1 MAQMVLCRA
10 DCLAVKPVTGKSY
23 PCIIIKKN
31 LFGGFPHLYYP
42 SNPIFVEKFVM
53 KAREYKNEKEL

>member
-1 MAQMVLCRA
+1 MEIGTKKVN
-10 DCLAVKPVTGKSY
+10 DV
-23 PCIIIKKN
+23 IIITIIITKKN
-31 LFGGFPHLYYP
+31 LFAGFPHLYYP